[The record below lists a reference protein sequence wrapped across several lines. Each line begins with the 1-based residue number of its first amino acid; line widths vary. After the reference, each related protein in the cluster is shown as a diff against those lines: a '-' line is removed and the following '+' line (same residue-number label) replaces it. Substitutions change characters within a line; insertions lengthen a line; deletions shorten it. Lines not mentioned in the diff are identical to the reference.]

1 MIRVTLCTIQ
11 IPAWNLINF
20 LFQHLLNLHCTG
32 FLDSTRA
39 EKIKSSLRNSV
50 LLYLLYG
57 KMRSRR
63 EKQENHFWSIIVII
77 LLLFFA
83 CIKCFASFQIE
94 GWWIRSAWYVLEQDD
109 PDVFA
114 LNFICTWAFW
124 VWTSL
129 PKEKSSIFFKFYRQK
144 VSILYSDQKNL
155 YLQAKFGASVDA
167 WLIFY

>member
-1 MIRVTLCTIQ
+1 MIRVTLCTIKIQ
-11 IPAWNLINF
+11 AWNLINF

-77 LLLFFA
+77 LLLFFRMY
-83 CIKCFASFQIE
+83 KMLRFLSNRGLVNSQRL
-94 GWWIRSAWYVLEQDD
+94 IRIGTRWSRRLCA
-109 PDVFA
+109 
-114 LNFICTWAFW
+114 
-124 VWTSL
+124 
-129 PKEKSSIFFKFYRQK
+129 KFHLYM
-144 VSILYSDQKNL
+144 SILGLNIFTKRKNFDF
-155 YLQAKFGASVDA
+155 LQILSSKS
-167 WLIFY
+167 